1 MAANPDIIGFIWFD
15 HSVNG
20 VDWRIESS
28 SAASSAFAAGV
39 ADARYGAGQVY
50 VPK

>member
-20 VDWRIESS
+20 NDWRIESS
-28 SAASSAFAAGV
+28 RAATEAFAAGV
-39 ADARYGAGQVY
+39 ADARYGSGVVY
-50 VPK
+50 VPR